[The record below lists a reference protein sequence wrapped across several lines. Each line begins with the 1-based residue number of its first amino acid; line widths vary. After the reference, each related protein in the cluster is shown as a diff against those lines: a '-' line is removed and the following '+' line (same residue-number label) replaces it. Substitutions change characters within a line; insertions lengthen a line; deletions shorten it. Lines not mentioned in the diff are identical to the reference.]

1 MGISV
6 VEIISIHN
14 DVNNNINFIIL
25 SLYIMLWM
33 YITILYYRSL
43 QISIAI
49 YETKNKWIRE
59 NVNKYLYYHNV
70 FINKLL

>member
-49 YETKNKWIRE
+49 YETKNK
-59 NVNKYLYYHNV
+59 
-70 FINKLL
+70 